1 MEGKMVY
8 RRKGRQER
16 GSTRI
21 VLTRIT
27 EEEYQEW
34 KMRSEM
40 LGITLS
46 EYIRSNVRKGN
57 TDVIIKKVI
66 EIAPLV
72 EIASQYGK
80 IGSNINQIAH
90 YLNGGAEWSD
100 AMRKSLS
107 DNLAA
112 MYSETKRLAKVVDEI
127 NGNHKTQGDEKR
139 RL

>member
-1 MEGKMVY
+1 MVY
-8 RRKGRQER
+8 RRKGKQER

-21 VLTRIT
+21 VLTRIS

-34 KMRSEM
+34 KRRSEM

-46 EYIRSNVRKGN
+46 EYIRSNVRKGS
-57 TDVIIKKVI
+57 TDVVIKKQI
-66 EIAPLV
+66 EIMPLV

-90 YLNGGAEWSD
+90 YLNSGEEWSRQLFD
-100 AMRKSLS
+100 SLTF
-107 DNLAA
+107 NLQE
-112 MYSETKRLAKVVDEI
+112 MYRTTKELAKAVEEI
-127 NGNHKTQGDEKR
+127 NGNHKTQSNEKF